1 MAYGLYQV
9 LPGKTYQVRGF
20 DLGLIPPTVI
30 IKDDFEE
37 MTVDGVKM
45 VFQNTPGAEQIAN
58 GKAKLDGDRKPYDE
72 RKALLVEFTM
82 DLEILPGTGGTSL
95 TTPKD
100 HPFEQSAPAVRTLTD

>member
-45 VFQNTPGAEQIAN
+45 VFQNTPGTE
-58 GKAKLDGDRKPYDE
+58 
-72 RKALLVEFTM
+72 
-82 DLEILPGTGGTSL
+82 
-95 TTPKD
+95 
-100 HPFEQSAPAVRTLTD
+100 APNRSPMAR